1 MKNLNLNEIV
11 EYVEKNIGTFHKK
24 RLDSLEKLELKEI
37 LKKKNPYLFKAKNIL
52 TAEVLV
58 KNLLDAFLAS
68 QEETMF
74 GDFLE
79 GLAIFI
85 CNKVYG
91 GKKSRLIGIDLEFEK
106 DKTIYIVEIKSGPY
120 WGNSSQIKKMKD
132 NFANA
137 KKQLSSTNKNIIPV
151 NGCCYGRDKQFD
163 KGEYQKLCGQR
174 FWEFISGNPN
184 LYIEII
190 EPLGHKAKEKDEE
203 FLNAYA
209 QIINK
214 FTLKILNDFC
224 DKGAINWEKLVEYN
238 SSINQP
244 EKTTK

>member
-24 RLDSLEKLELKEI
+24 KLDSLEKLELKEI
-37 LKKKNPYLFKAKNIL
+37 LKRKNPYLFKAKNIL
-52 TAEVLV
+52 TAEALI
-58 KNLLDAFLAS
+58 KNLLDAFLES

-91 GKKSRLIGIDLEFEK
+91 GKKSKLTGIDLEFEK
-106 DKTIYIVEIKSGPY
+106 DNIIYIIEIKSGPY

-137 KKQLSSTNKNIIPV
+137 KKQLSIVNKNIIAI

-174 FWEFISGNPN
+174 FWEFISGNSN

-190 EPLGHKAKEKDEE
+190 ESLGHKAKEKNQEGE
-203 FLNAYA
+203 MF
-209 QIINK
+209 K
-214 FTLKILNDFC
+214 PKIL
-224 DKGAINWEKLVEYN
+224 LST
-238 SSINQP
+238 SSGVADN
-244 EKTTK
+244 